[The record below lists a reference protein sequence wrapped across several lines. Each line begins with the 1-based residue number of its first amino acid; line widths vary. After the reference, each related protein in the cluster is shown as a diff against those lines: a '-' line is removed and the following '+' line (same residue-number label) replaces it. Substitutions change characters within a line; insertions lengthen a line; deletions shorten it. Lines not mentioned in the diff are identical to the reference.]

1 MTLLLQQIR
10 QTVLTRANSRGL
22 STSSS
27 GGQLDETDENAEVI
41 DLTERRNEDHEM
53 TKQQREFLQQQ
64 RDLRMRHHTLQ
75 ISEGGLLLK

>member
-1 MTLLLQQIR
+1 M
-10 QTVLTRANSRGL
+10 
-22 STSSS
+22 
-27 GGQLDETDENAEVI
+27 DETDENAEVI